1 MCEHPDPLPVIIIC
15 YTELNT
21 VKQARQKQ
29 EQPWSP
35 TPSNSRPPRIYRAEV
50 GVGPGQEVRRQI
62 LQVPL
67 SADAQ
72 KIIFLSQHRYFDT
85 ALRFW
90 AFFFK

>member
-1 MCEHPDPLPVIIIC
+1 MGL
-15 YTELNT
+15 
-21 VKQARQKQ
+21 
-29 EQPWSP
+29 
-35 TPSNSRPPRIYRAEV
+35 
-50 GVGPGQEVRRQI
+50 GQEVRWQI

-90 AFFFK
+90 AFFSSDVLKTSAFTFTIKLMVLGGN